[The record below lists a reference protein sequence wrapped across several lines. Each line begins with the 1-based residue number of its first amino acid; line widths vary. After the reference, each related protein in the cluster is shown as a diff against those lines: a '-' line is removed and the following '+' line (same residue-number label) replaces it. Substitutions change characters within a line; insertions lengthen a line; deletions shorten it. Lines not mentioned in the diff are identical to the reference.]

1 MNVLFSGAF
10 VVDFEKNIMD
20 LLCSGSFVVDFE
32 KT

>member
-1 MNVLFSGAF
+1 MNVLCSGSC

-20 LLCSGSFVVDFE
+20 VLCSGSFVVDFE